1 LALSVDLSSPK
12 IRGGLDT
19 FDPLDSRVAAW
30 WRAKA
35 DEIYRAIPDF
45 DGFVMKADSEGRAG
59 PAAYGRTPAD
69 AANYDRGCPEAT
81 WGVLFCRAFVYD
93 HHLDWRNL
101 KDDRAKAAYDIFHLL
116 DGKFADNVI
125 IQIKYGPIDFQ
136 VREPVSPLFSGLQK
150 TNEAIELQIT
160 QEYTGQQ
167 RHLCFLV
174 PMWQEVLNFDLHA
187 AGEAHP

>member
-1 LALSVDLSSPK
+1 MRIRACWIATLSGQLSRIADVFRPWGVHLALSVDLSSPK

-69 AANYDRGCPEAT
+69 AANMIAAALKPHGAS
-81 WGVLFCRAFVYD
+81 FFV
-93 HHLDWRNL
+93 
-101 KDDRAKAAYDIFHLL
+101 
-116 DGKFADNVI
+116 
-125 IQIKYGPIDFQ
+125 
-136 VREPVSPLFSGLQK
+136 EPLS
-150 TNEAIELQIT
+150 T
-160 QEYTGQQ
+160 
-167 RHLCFLV
+167 
-174 PMWQEVLNFDLHA
+174 
-187 AGEAHP
+187 